1 MKLSDTYMNIFFF
14 PPGFA
19 EFTLC
24 RNIHIYQNL
33 FDRSIKVVYIEKDIV
48 YQIRYFA
55 LNC

>member
-1 MKLSDTYMNIFFF
+1 MNIFFFF

-24 RNIHIYQNL
+24 RNIRIYQNL